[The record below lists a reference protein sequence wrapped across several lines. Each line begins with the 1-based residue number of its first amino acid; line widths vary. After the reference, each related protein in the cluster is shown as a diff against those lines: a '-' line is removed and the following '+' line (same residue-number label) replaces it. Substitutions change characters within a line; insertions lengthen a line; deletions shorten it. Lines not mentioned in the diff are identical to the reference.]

1 MLHLTWVPYG
11 FHHQTNTVLVTLM
24 DLAKP
29 NQVMVDDSAT
39 VRVPV
44 ETPHSRLGD

>member
-1 MLHLTWVPYG
+1 MGTYG
-11 FHHQTNTVLVTLM
+11 FHHQTNTDGSGKL
-24 DLAKP
+24 